1 MNTVSPTLRQLLG
14 NPVHFLAFGFGSGLF
29 AKAPGTAGTLLG
41 ILAWMFLVKLSLV
54 TYTIVI
60 VIAALAGIYF
70 CGKTA
75 RDLNVHDHSG
85 IVWDEI
91 VGIWLAMILVPVT
104 WGWVFVGFLLFRF
117 FDILKPWP
125 ISWIDKNISG
135 GIGIMADDLLAG
147 GFTAIILYVAMK
159 IL

>member
-1 MNTVSPTLRQLLG
+1 MNTVSPTFRQLLR

-104 WGWVFVGFLLFRF
+104 WGWIFVSFLLFRF

-147 GFTAIILYVAMK
+147 GFTAIVLYVTMK

>member
-1 MNTVSPTLRQLLG
+1 MNTVSPTFKELLS

-29 AKAPGTAGTLLG
+29 PKAPGPAGTLLG
-41 ILAWMFLVKLSLV
+41 ILAWIFLVKLSLV
-54 TYTIVI
+54 TYIIII

-104 WGWVFVGFLLFRF
+104 WGWILVSFLLFRF
-117 FDILKPWP
+117 LDILKPWP

-147 GFTAIILYVAMK
+147 GFTAIVLYLTMK
-159 IL
+159 II

>member
-1 MNTVSPTLRQLLG
+1 MNTVSPTFKELLR

-29 AKAPGTAGTLLG
+29 PKAPGTAGTLLG
-41 ILAWMFLVKLSLV
+41 ILAWIFLVKLSLV
-54 TYTIVI
+54 TYIIII

-91 VGIWLAMILVPVT
+91 VGIWFAMILVPVT
-104 WGWVFVGFLLFRF
+104 WGWILVSFLLFRF
-117 FDILKPWP
+117 LDILKPWP

-147 GFTAIILYVAMK
+147 GFTAIVLYLTMK
-159 IL
+159 IM

>member
-1 MNTVSPTLRQLLG
+1 MNTVSPTFRQLLR

-41 ILAWMFLVKLSLV
+41 ILAWMFLVNLSLV
-54 TYTIVI
+54 TYIIVI

-104 WGWVFVGFLLFRF
+104 WGWIFVSFLLFRF

-147 GFTAIILYVAMK
+147 GFTAIVLYVTMK

>member
-1 MNTVSPTLRQLLG
+1 MNTVSPTFRQLLR

-41 ILAWMFLVKLSLV
+41 ILAWMFLVNLSLV
-54 TYTIVI
+54 TYIIVI

-104 WGWVFVGFLLFRF
+104 WGWIFVSFLLFRF

>member
-29 AKAPGTAGTLLG
+29 AKAPGTAGTVLG

>member
-1 MNTVSPTLRQLLG
+1 MNTFSPTFKQLLG

-41 ILAWMFLVKLSLV
+41 ILAWMFLVNLSLV
-54 TYTIVI
+54 TYIIVI

-104 WGWVFVGFLLFRF
+104 WGWIFVSFLLFRF

-159 IL
+159 IF

>member
-1 MNTVSPTLRQLLG
+1 MNTVSPTFRQLLR

>member
-104 WGWVFVGFLLFRF
+104 WGWICVGFLLFRF

-125 ISWIDKNISG
+125 ISWIDNNIPG

-159 IL
+159 IF

>member
-1 MNTVSPTLRQLLG
+1 MNTVSPTFRQLLR
-14 NPVHFLAFGFGSGLF
+14 NPVHFLAFGFGSCLF

-41 ILAWMFLVKLSLV
+41 ILAWMFLVNLSLV
-54 TYTIVI
+54 TYIIVI

-104 WGWVFVGFLLFRF
+104 WGWIFVSFLLFRF

-147 GFTAIILYVAMK
+147 GFTAIVLYVTMK

>member
-1 MNTVSPTLRQLLG
+1 MNIVNPTFMQLLR

-41 ILAWMFLVKLSLV
+41 ILIWIFLVKLSLV
-54 TYTIVI
+54 AYIIITVT
-60 VIAALAGIYF
+60 AALIGIYI

-91 VGIWLAMILVPVT
+91 VGIWLAMILVPVS
-104 WGWVFVGFLLFRF
+104 WGWILASFLIFRF

-125 ISWIDKNISG
+125 ISWLDKNVSG
-135 GIGIMADDLLAG
+135 GIGIMVDDLLAG
-147 GFTAIILYVAMK
+147 GFTAIVLYLAMK

>member
-1 MNTVSPTLRQLLG
+1 MNTVSPTFKELLR

-29 AKAPGTAGTLLG
+29 PKAPGTAGTLLG
-41 ILAWMFLVKLSLV
+41 ILAWIFLVKLSLV
-54 TYTIVI
+54 TYIIII

>member
-1 MNTVSPTLRQLLG
+1 MNTFSPTFKQLLG

-104 WGWVFVGFLLFRF
+104 WGWIFVSFLLFRF

>member
-1 MNTVSPTLRQLLG
+1 MNTFSPTFKQLLG

-29 AKAPGTAGTLLG
+29 TKAPGTAGTLLG

>member
-1 MNTVSPTLRQLLG
+1 MNTVSPTFKELLS

-29 AKAPGTAGTLLG
+29 PKAPGTAGTLLG
-41 ILAWMFLVKLSLV
+41 ILAWIFLVKLSLV
-54 TYTIVI
+54 TYIIII
-60 VIAALAGIYF
+60 VIAALAVIYF

-104 WGWVFVGFLLFRF
+104 WGWILVSFLLFRF
-117 FDILKPWP
+117 LDILKPWP

-147 GFTAIILYVAMK
+147 GFTAIVLYLTMK
-159 IL
+159 IM

>member
-1 MNTVSPTLRQLLG
+1 MNTVSSTFRQLLR

-41 ILAWMFLVKLSLV
+41 ILAWMFLVNLSLV
-54 TYTIVI
+54 TYIIVI

-104 WGWVFVGFLLFRF
+104 WGWIFVSFLLFRF

-147 GFTAIILYVAMK
+147 GFTAIVLYVTMK

>member
-1 MNTVSPTLRQLLG
+1 MNTVSPTFKELLC
-14 NPVHFLAFGFGSGLF
+14 NPVHLLAFGFGSGLF
-29 AKAPGTAGTLLG
+29 PKAPGTAGTLLG
-41 ILAWMFLVKLSLV
+41 VLAWIFLVKLSLV
-54 TYTIVI
+54 TCIIII

-91 VGIWLAMILVPVT
+91 VGIWLAMILVPAT
-104 WGWVFVGFLLFRF
+104 WGWFLVSFLLFRF
-117 FDILKPWP
+117 LDILKPWP

-147 GFTAIILYVAMK
+147 GFTAIVLYLTMK
-159 IL
+159 II

>member
-1 MNTVSPTLRQLLG
+1 MNTVSPTFRQLLR

-104 WGWVFVGFLLFRF
+104 WGWIFVSFLLFRF

>member
-1 MNTVSPTLRQLLG
+1 MNTVSPTFRQLLR

-147 GFTAIILYVAMK
+147 GFTAIVLYVTMK

>member
-1 MNTVSPTLRQLLG
+1 MNTVSPTFRQLLR

-41 ILAWMFLVKLSLV
+41 ILAWMFLVNLSLV
-54 TYTIVI
+54 TYIIVI

-104 WGWVFVGFLLFRF
+104 WGWIFVSFLLFRF

-147 GFTAIILYVAMK
+147 GFTAIVLYVIMK

>member
-1 MNTVSPTLRQLLG
+1 MNTVSPTLKQLLG

>member
-1 MNTVSPTLRQLLG
+1 
-14 NPVHFLAFGFGSGLF
+14 
-29 AKAPGTAGTLLG
+29 
-41 ILAWMFLVKLSLV
+41 
-54 TYTIVI
+54 
-60 VIAALAGIYF
+60 
-70 CGKTA
+70 
-75 RDLNVHDHSG
+75 
-85 IVWDEI
+85 
-91 VGIWLAMILVPVT
+91 MILVPVT

>member
-1 MNTVSPTLRQLLG
+1 MNIISPTYRQLLS

-41 ILAWMFLVKLSLV
+41 ILIWIFLVKLSLFAYIIITV
-54 TYTIVI
+54 T
-60 VIAALAGIYF
+60 AALTGIYI

-75 RDLNVHDHSG
+75 RDLNIHDHSG

-91 VGIWLAMILVPVT
+91 VGIWLAMILVPVS
-104 WGWVFVGFLLFRF
+104 WGWILASFLIFRF

-125 ISWIDKNISG
+125 ISWLDKNVSG

-147 GFTAIILYVAMK
+147 GFTAIVLYLAMK

>member
-1 MNTVSPTLRQLLG
+1 MNIVSPTFRKLLS

-41 ILAWMFLVKLSLV
+41 ILIWIFLVKLSLV
-54 TYTIVI
+54 AYIIITVT
-60 VIAALAGIYF
+60 AALIGIYI
-70 CGKTA
+70 CGKTT

-91 VGIWLAMILVPVT
+91 VGIWLAMILVPVS
-104 WGWVFVGFLLFRF
+104 WGWILASFLIFRF

-125 ISWIDKNISG
+125 ISWLDKNVSG

-147 GFTAIILYVAMK
+147 GFTAIVLYLAMK

>member
-1 MNTVSPTLRQLLG
+1 MNTVSPTFKELLS

-29 AKAPGTAGTLLG
+29 PKAPGTAGTLLG
-41 ILAWMFLVKLSLV
+41 ILAWIFLVKLSLV
-54 TYTIVI
+54 TYIIII

-104 WGWVFVGFLLFRF
+104 WGWILVSFLLFRF
-117 FDILKPWP
+117 LDILKPWP

-147 GFTAIILYVAMK
+147 GFTAIVLYLTMK
-159 IL
+159 II

>member
-1 MNTVSPTLRQLLG
+1 MNTVSPTFRQLLA
-14 NPVHFLAFGFGSGLF
+14 NPAHFLAFGFGSGLF

-41 ILAWMFLVKLSLV
+41 ILAWMFLVNLSLV
-54 TYTIVI
+54 TYIIVI

-104 WGWVFVGFLLFRF
+104 WGWIFVSFLLFRF

-147 GFTAIILYVAMK
+147 GFTAIVLYVTMK

>member
-1 MNTVSPTLRQLLG
+1 MNIVSPTFRQLLR

-41 ILAWMFLVKLSLV
+41 ILAWMFLVNLSLV
-54 TYTIVI
+54 TYIIVI

-104 WGWVFVGFLLFRF
+104 WGWIFVSFLLFRF

-147 GFTAIILYVAMK
+147 GFTAIVLYVTMK

>member
-1 MNTVSPTLRQLLG
+1 MNTVSPTFRQLLG

-29 AKAPGTAGTLLG
+29 TKAPGTAGTLLG

>member
-1 MNTVSPTLRQLLG
+1 MNTVSPTFRQLLR

-41 ILAWMFLVKLSLV
+41 ILAWMFLVNLSLV
-54 TYTIVI
+54 TYIIVI

-104 WGWVFVGFLLFRF
+104 RGWIFVSFLLFRF

-147 GFTAIILYVAMK
+147 GFTAIVLYVTMK

>member
-1 MNTVSPTLRQLLG
+1 MNTVSPTFRQLLD

>member
-1 MNTVSPTLRQLLG
+1 MNTVSPTFRQLLR

-41 ILAWMFLVKLSLV
+41 ILAWMFLVNLSLV
-54 TYTIVI
+54 TYIIVI

>member
-1 MNTVSPTLRQLLG
+1 MNTVSPTFRQLLG

-104 WGWVFVGFLLFRF
+104 WGWILVSFLLFRF
-117 FDILKPWP
+117 LDILKPWP

-147 GFTAIILYVAMK
+147 GFTAIVLYLTMK
-159 IL
+159 IM

>member
-1 MNTVSPTLRQLLG
+1 MNTVSPTFRQLLG

-29 AKAPGTAGTLLG
+29 TKAPGTAGTLLG

-75 RDLNVHDHSG
+75 CDLNVHDHSG

-147 GFTAIILYVAMK
+147 GFTAINLHVAMK